1 MIFTDKKGG
10 IAHETDSERLPG
22 ADHPLLR
29 QRRSQPRAGRQD
41 DPQEL
46 ESYKL
51 SLTRKQVA
59 YKIESETPQPDGS
72 LLVML
77 KRQYNFYSCG
87 AYLD

>member
-1 MIFTDKKGG
+1 MKRIQSACLEQTILFS
-10 IAHETDSERLPG
+10 AS
-22 ADHPLLR
+22 
-29 QRRSQPRAGRQD
+29 D
-41 DPQEL
+41 DLSPELATKTTRQEL

>member
-1 MIFTDKKGG
+1 MKRIQSACLEQTILFSASDDLSPELAAKTV
-10 IAHETDSERLPG
+10 
-22 ADHPLLR
+22 R
-29 QRRSQPRAGRQD
+29 Q
-41 DPQEL
+41 EV

-72 LLVML
+72 MIVKL

>member
-1 MIFTDKKGG
+1 MKRIQSACLEQTILFSASDDLTP
-10 IAHETDSERLPG
+10 ELP
-22 ADHPLLR
+22 AKTTR
-29 QRRSQPRAGRQD
+29 
-41 DPQEL
+41 QEL

-72 LLVML
+72 LLVKL

>member
-1 MIFTDKKGG
+1 MKRIQSACLEQTILFSASDDLSPELAAKTV
-10 IAHETDSERLPG
+10 
-22 ADHPLLR
+22 R
-29 QRRSQPRAGRQD
+29 Q
-41 DPQEL
+41 EV

-59 YKIESETPQPDGS
+59 YKIESETPQLDGS
-72 LLVML
+72 LLVKL

>member
-1 MIFTDKKGG
+1 MKRIQSACLEQTILFSASDDLSPELAAKTV
-10 IAHETDSERLPG
+10 
-22 ADHPLLR
+22 R
-29 QRRSQPRAGRQD
+29 Q
-41 DPQEL
+41 EV

-59 YKIESETPQPDGS
+59 YKIESETSQPDGS
-72 LLVML
+72 LLVKL

>member
-1 MIFTDKKGG
+1 MKRIQSACLEQTILFSASDDLSPELAAKTV
-10 IAHETDSERLPG
+10 
-22 ADHPLLR
+22 R
-29 QRRSQPRAGRQD
+29 QGV
-41 DPQEL
+41 

-59 YKIESETPQPDGS
+59 YKIESETSQPDGS
-72 LLVML
+72 MIVKL

>member
-1 MIFTDKKGG
+1 MKRIQSACLEQTILFSASDDLSPELAAKTV
-10 IAHETDSERLPG
+10 
-22 ADHPLLR
+22 R
-29 QRRSQPRAGRQD
+29 Q
-41 DPQEL
+41 EV

-72 LLVML
+72 LLVKL

>member
-1 MIFTDKKGG
+1 MKRIQNACLEQTILFSASDDLSPELAAKTV
-10 IAHETDSERLPG
+10 
-22 ADHPLLR
+22 R
-29 QRRSQPRAGRQD
+29 Q
-41 DPQEL
+41 EV

-59 YKIESETPQPDGS
+59 YKIESETSHPDGS
-72 LLVML
+72 LLVKL

>member
-1 MIFTDKKGG
+1 MKRIQSACLEQTILFSASDDLSPELAAKMV
-10 IAHETDSERLPG
+10 
-22 ADHPLLR
+22 R
-29 QRRSQPRAGRQD
+29 Q
-41 DPQEL
+41 EV

-59 YKIESETPQPDGS
+59 YKIKSETPQPDGS
-72 LLVML
+72 LLVKL